1 MALRILRVWVAAVLA
16 CSGALMYAASWQRW
30 ATGLCAEGAATCEF
44 RQDHR
49 FDFLPP
55 ADPWEPAGRAAEL
68 GGMSLLVLALV
79 VPLLPWALAGRRPG
93 PFSAL
98 ALIASELAL
107 VAVGVGTYRSG
118 LSRVVVEPWIG
129 DWSVGVWVLVLPILI
144 IRFAVAARAWA
155 RAASVLLVLSMP
167 VVAAFSYA
175 VGPYDAQP
183 WWEGVSGILVAG
195 AALCLL
201 ASAVGRRTRP
211 VEQDASLE
219 SAVLT

>member
-1 MALRILRVWVAAVLA
+1 MTSPNDTSTSIQATGAAGVD
-16 CSGALMYAASWQRW
+16 AASQSKRRRLAWRSTLQ
-30 ATGLCAEGAATCEF
+30 AI
-44 RQDHR
+44 
-49 FDFLPP
+49 
-55 ADPWEPAGRAAEL
+55 
-68 GGMSLLVLALV
+68 GM
-79 VPLLPWALAGRRPG
+79 
-93 PFSAL
+93 
-98 ALIASELAL
+98 
-107 VAVGVGTYRSG
+107 
-118 LSRVVVEPWIG
+118 
-129 DWSVGVWVLVLPILI
+129 LPILI